1 MTWRHVILIALLV
14 SPTFGQDGSG
24 DKPVRAGDIPRVF
37 RGEYAWREGAGTWQ
51 MPSKVTLTMDTIV
64 EKNGT
69 IEFSGSDV
77 YVKGNEYKMKVTG
90 TIDPRWRFL
99 TMKEVAVSSPVGMTD
114 GSYEGT
120 ISRDLQTIDAVW
132 TTSGTGKKGDLHLT
146 TGDLKGL
153 PWENGR
159 VLSNGFNEAG
169 GPFRDYDAKIVKTV
183 KERWYALIERFG
195 AYSHHGWVTVDFEMT
210 NDGKVENVKAV
221 DMSPEL
227 KRSVALQE
235 LCEKAVVRAAP
246 FDPLPAS
253 LRALV
258 GPGPRHASITFRY

>member
-1 MTWRHVILIALLV
+1 MGGRLIILGALLV
-14 SPTFGQDGSG
+14 AGIVEGSPAEE
-24 DKPVRAGDIPRVF
+24 KPVRSSEIPRVF

-51 MPSKVTLTMDTIV
+51 VPSKVTLTIETIV
-64 EKNGT
+64 EKNGM

-90 TIDPRWRFL
+90 KIDPQWRFL
-99 TMKEVAVSSPVGMTD
+99 TMKETAASSPSGVTD

-120 ISRDLQTIDAVW
+120 ISRDLQTIEAVW
-132 TTSGTGKKGDLHLT
+132 TTTGTGKKGDLYLT
-146 TGDLKGL
+146 TGEMKGL

-169 GPFRDYDAKIVKTV
+169 GPFKDYDAKIVKAV
-183 KERWYALIERFG
+183 KERWYALIDRFG
-195 AYSHHGWVTVDFEMT
+195 VYSHHGWVTVDFEIT

-221 DMSPEL
+221 DTSPEM

-246 FDPLPAS
+246 FDPRPAS